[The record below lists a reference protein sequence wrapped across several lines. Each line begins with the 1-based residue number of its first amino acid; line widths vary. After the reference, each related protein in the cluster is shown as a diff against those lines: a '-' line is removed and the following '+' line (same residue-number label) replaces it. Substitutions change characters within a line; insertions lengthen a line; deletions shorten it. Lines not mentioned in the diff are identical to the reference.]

1 VISCLH
7 ELPEYL
13 RYDYLRDVFARF
25 GNSKKVRNKYLPMV
39 SKAKPKQ
46 RASHEISDGSSNLKP
61 KANMIRRKT
70 PWSTSTTLERACDV
84 LRLFTPQKPRW
95 TISELARHLNVP
107 KSGVFRL
114 VKTFERK
121 QFLQSGDDSYEYELG
136 SGIWELT
143 GTVVG
148 KREQLVEKAS
158 PYLRDL
164 NKTTGL
170 LVSLRVLENEQ
181 MVIVDRVEGKDPV
194 KVIVPVGTHQPLNHG
209 APGKL
214 LLAYCYR
221 TNSAQ
226 LYELISRRKITRLTE
241 RTLMDPRRLEEEL
254 NKIRRL
260 GYASSDGEAIR
271 GTIGIAVPVLN
282 STGEVEAALALTA
295 VESLCNMRQLMKF
308 LPDLKRTAENISKA
322 LGYSAGKKSSA

>member
-1 VISCLH
+1 
-7 ELPEYL
+7 
-13 RYDYLRDVFARF
+13 
-25 GNSKKVRNKYLPMV
+25 MV

-46 RASHEISDGSSNLKP
+46 RESHEIRGRSLNSRSKP
-61 KANMIRRKT
+61 KTVARKT
-70 PWSTSTTLERACDV
+70 PWSTSTSLERACDV

-121 QFLQSGDDSYEYELG
+121 HFLQSSDDSYEYELG

-143 GTVVG
+143 GTVFG
-148 KREQLVEKAS
+148 RRQRLVEKAS
-158 PYLRDL
+158 PYLCAL
-164 NKTTGL
+164 NKATGL

-181 MVIVDRVEGKDPV
+181 MVIVDRVEGNDPV
-194 KVIVPVGTHQPLNHG
+194 KVIFPVGTHQPLNHG

-214 LLAYCYR
+214 LLAYHYP
-221 TNSAQ
+221 TDSTQ
-226 LYELISRRKITRLTE
+226 LHPLIARGKITRLTE
-241 RTLMDPRRLEEEL
+241 RTLTDPRRLEEEL

-260 GYASSDGEAIR
+260 GYATSDGEAIR
-271 GTIGIAVPVLN
+271 GTIGIAVPVWN

-295 VESLCNMRQLMKF
+295 VESLCNMKQLMRF
-308 LPDLKRTAENISKA
+308 LPSLKRTAENISKT
-322 LGYSAGKKSSA
+322 LGYGTGKKSG

>member
-1 VISCLH
+1 
-7 ELPEYL
+7 
-13 RYDYLRDVFARF
+13 
-25 GNSKKVRNKYLPMV
+25 MT
-39 SKAKPKQ
+39 SKAKSNRQ
-46 RASHEISDGSSNLKP
+46 RDLSHEISRRSMSPRSRP
-61 KANMIRRKT
+61 KTLGRKT
-70 PWSTSTTLERACDV
+70 PWATSTTLERACDV

-95 TISELARHLNVP
+95 TISELARHLDVP

-121 QFLQSGDDSYEYELG
+121 HFLQSGEDSYEYELG

-143 GTVVG
+143 GTVFG
-148 KREQLVEKAS
+148 KRERMVAKAS

-181 MVIVDRVEGKDPV
+181 MVIVDRVEGTDPV

-214 LLAYCYR
+214 LLAYRYP
-221 TNSAQ
+221 TDSTQ
-226 LYELISRRKITRLTE
+226 LRELISRGKITKLTE
-241 RTLMDPRRLEEEL
+241 RTLMDPRRLEDEL

-260 GYASSDGEAIR
+260 GYATSDGEAIR
-271 GTIGIAVPVLN
+271 GTIGIAVPVWN
-282 STGEVEAALALTA
+282 STSQVEAALALTA
-295 VESLCNMRQLMKF
+295 VESLCNMKQLMRF
-308 LPDLKRTAENISKA
+308 MPDLKRTGENISKA
-322 LGYSAGKKSSA
+322 LGCGTGKEFPADFASLS